1 MTAREA
7 RYARRSMPTLGRWS
21 WKTGGMRAEVL
32 GSPVSYWTVT
42 LPFEKVGSVEVWLMG
57 ASYISMIMR

>member
-1 MTAREA
+1 MTTRAA
-7 RYARRSMPTLGRWS
+7 RYARRSMTMLGEWS
-21 WKTGGMRAEVL
+21 GKAGAMRAEVL

-57 ASYISMIMR
+57 ASYISMVMR